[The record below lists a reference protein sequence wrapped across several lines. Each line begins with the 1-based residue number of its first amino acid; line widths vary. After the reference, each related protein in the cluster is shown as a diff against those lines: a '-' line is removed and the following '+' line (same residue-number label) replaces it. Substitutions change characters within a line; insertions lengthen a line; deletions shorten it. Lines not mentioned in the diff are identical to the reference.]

1 MVSSFPLILTQT
13 NRVNNSTYTYN
24 FPYTVDL
31 SNFELAL
38 ANVSL
43 YYSWFSITPQLNNNQ
58 FTFNFPN
65 GAGNTTYTV
74 NITSGTYTVE
84 QLNNFLE
91 YFMFNN
97 GLYLTNTATGELTY
111 YLQILENE
119 NAYKIQI
126 ISYPLPTSL
135 PSGFTNGGSIVFPTV
150 SRQPQLIVPNTDF
163 VNLIGFS
170 AGTYPT
176 TQNAST
182 YTVNGDLTPQ
192 ISGGIQSVIMNCN
205 VVNNKYSSTNSQSI
219 HVLTS
224 AGVPFGGLIVSE
236 PNEYNFVP
244 SGISSTSNITIT
256 FTDNYN
262 RPLEIQDPNLTI
274 KLLLKEKS
282 IE

>member
-1 MVSSFPLILTQT
+1 MVSSFPLILTQS

-65 GAGNTTYTV
+65 GASNITYTV

-135 PSGFTNGGSIVFPTV
+135 PSGYTNGGGITFPTS

-170 AGTYPT
+170 AGTYPA

-182 YTVNGDLTPQ
+182 YTVNGDLVPQ

-224 AGVPFGGLIVSE
+224 AGVQFGNLIVSE

>member
-1 MVSSFPLILTQT
+1 MVSSFPLILTQS

-65 GAGNTTYTV
+65 GASNTTYTV
-74 NITSGTYTVE
+74 NINSGTYTVE

-170 AGTYPT
+170 ARTYPA

>member
-1 MVSSFPLILTQT
+1 MVSSFPLILTQS

-58 FTFNFPN
+58 FSFNFPN

-74 NITSGTYTVE
+74 NINSGTYTVE

-135 PSGFTNGGSIVFPTV
+135 PTGFTNGGGITFPTS
-150 SRQPQLIVPNTDF
+150 SRQPQLVVPNTDF

-170 AGTYPT
+170 AGTYPS
-176 TQNAST
+176 TQNGST
-182 YTVNGDLTPQ
+182 YTVNGNLVPQ

-236 PNEYNFVP
+236 PNEYNFVQ

>member
-13 NRVNNSTYTYN
+13 NRVDNSTYTYN

-38 ANVSL
+38 ASVSL
-43 YYSWFSITPQLNNNQ
+43 YYSWFSISPQLNNNQ
-58 FTFNFPN
+58 FSFNFPN

-74 NITSGTYTVE
+74 NISSGTYTVE

-91 YFMFNN
+91 FFMFNN
-97 GLYLTNTATGELTY
+97 GLYLTNTTTGELTY
-111 YLQILENE
+111 YLQILTNE
-119 NAYKIQI
+119 NAYRLQI

-135 PSGFTNGGSIVFPTV
+135 PTGFTNGGGITFPTV
-150 SRQPQLIVPNTDF
+150 SRQPQLIVPNTNF
-163 VNLIGFS
+163 VQLIGFS
-170 AGTYPT
+170 AGTYPP
-176 TQNAST
+176 TQNANI

-192 ISGGIQSVIMNCN
+192 ISGGVQSVIINCN
-205 VVNNKYSSTNSQSI
+205 VVNNKYSSSNSQSI

-236 PNEYNFVP
+236 PNEYNFVQ
-244 SGISSTSNITIT
+244 SGVSSTSNITIT
-256 FTDNYN
+256 FMDNYN

-282 IE
+282 MD

>member
-1 MVSSFPLILTQT
+1 MVSSFPLILTQS
-13 NRVNNSTYTYN
+13 NKVNNSTYTYN

-65 GAGNTTYTV
+65 GASNTTYTV

-135 PSGFTNGGSIVFPTV
+135 PSGFTNAGGIVFPTT
-150 SRQPQLIVPNTDF
+150 SRQPQFIVPNTDF

-170 AGTYPT
+170 AGTYPA
-176 TQNAST
+176 TQNSST
-182 YTVNGDLTPQ
+182 YTVNGDLVPQ